1 VAPVSSA
8 IRMPRKEK
16 GDPSEIV
23 GMAGVLSQ
31 ELDLGNG
38 QDMIG
43 LGGGGGDHRGRTLAG
58 ALVGAREL
66 VRLVS
71 KIVVSMRKRTDS
83 EGES

>member
-1 VAPVSSA
+1 MTRVGTQVHPRATGVAPVSSA

-43 LGGGGGDHRGRTLAG
+43 LGRA
-58 ALVGAREL
+58 
-66 VRLVS
+66 
-71 KIVVSMRKRTDS
+71 
-83 EGES
+83 